1 MADKVIT
8 IAGQR
13 VKVLPFSDYYIEI
26 IKLLYHDG
34 EFAFDLK
41 RHSDLIAMAVEIA
54 APTLPKHFF
63 KKVGES
69 YRWIASMEAFAELVA
84 GLWLCY
90 WEWEL
95 ESAKQGND
103 TDRIEMAQMQIG
115 MVKAA
120 IAPVAEE
127 LQDEEPDPTA
137 EELQAEIAVL
147 RAQMAATPTA

>member
-26 IKLLYHDG
+26 IKRLYDG
-34 EFAFDLK
+34 DGKFTFDLK
-41 RHSDLIAMAVEIA
+41 RHSDLIAMAIEIA

-69 YRWIASMEAFAELVA
+69 YRWVASFEAFAELVA
-84 GLWLCY
+84 GLWICY

-95 ESAKQGND
+95 EAGQKD
-103 TDRIEMAQMQIG
+103 IDADRVEMAQMQLG
-115 MVKAA
+115 MVRAA
-120 IAPVAEE
+120 FTPEVEAEQPPE
-127 LQDEEPDPTA
+127 QTA
-137 EELQAEIAVL
+137 EELKAELEEL
-147 RAQMAATPTA
+147 RAQMAAIPTA

>member
-1 MADKVIT
+1 MADKVIM

-13 VKVLPFSDYYIEI
+13 IKILPFSDYYIEI
-26 IKLLYHDG
+26 IKLLYDG
-34 EFAFDLK
+34 DGKFTFDLK

-69 YRWIASMEAFAELVA
+69 YRWIASFEAFAELVA
-84 GLWLCY
+84 GLWICY

-95 ESAKQGND
+95 EAAKQTNSI
-103 TDRIEMAQMQIG
+103 DRIEAAQMQLG
-115 MVKAA
+115 MVRAA
-120 IAPVAEE
+120 IGQTALAEP
-127 LQDEEPDPTA
+127 EPEQTV
-137 EELQAEIAVL
+137 EELQAELEEL